1 MMSVPQSTNE
11 ISIAKLTSSDRE
23 LGGALFALMARIFD
37 ESSEPF
43 NSGYLDHLLGRDDFW
58 VFAALVEGQPVAGLT
73 AFVVPLTRART
84 SELLI
89 YDLAVQ
95 PAYQRRG
102 IGRRLV
108 EAATALAARFGFEST
123 WIPVASEEDRA
134 LEFYRAIGGKPSA
147 ATIFTF
153 RR

>member
-1 MMSVPQSTNE
+1 MSAPQSTTE
-11 ISIAKLTSSDRE
+11 ISLAKLTPSDRE
-23 LGGALFALMARIFD
+23 LAGALFALMAQIFE
-37 ESSEPF
+37 ESSEPL
-43 NSGYLDHLLGRDDFW
+43 NSRYLDHLLGRDDFW
-58 VFAALVEGQPVAGLT
+58 VFAALVDSQPVAGLT

-89 YDLAVQ
+89 YDLAVK

-108 EAATALAARFGFEST
+108 EAANALAARHGFEST
-123 WIPVASEEDRA
+123 WVPVAGEEDHA
-134 LEFYRAIGGKPSA
+134 LEFYRAIGGRPSA

-153 RR
+153 RRQ